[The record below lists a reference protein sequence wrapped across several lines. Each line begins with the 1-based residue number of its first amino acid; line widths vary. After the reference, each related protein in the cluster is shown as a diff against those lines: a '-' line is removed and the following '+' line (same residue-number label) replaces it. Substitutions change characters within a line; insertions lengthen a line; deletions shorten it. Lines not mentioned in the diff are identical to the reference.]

1 MLQQS
6 IDELVKK
13 AGNRYRLTIA
23 ASKRARQII
32 DKNEDINAFKVEKP
46 LTIATREILEDEFPL
61 DDPHEESKSEL

>member
-46 LTIATREILEDEFPL
+46 LTIATREILEDDEFPL
-61 DDPHEESKSEL
+61 DHPKSEQ